1 MYRKGFKLLNDSI
14 FFRFASFLTFHSV
27 WWLLRILITIM
38 YGTTTKN
45 KKILKSVK
53 SGIIVSNHT
62 TPLDPLNMT
71 LLSSPHPLH
80 HTLLEATVKSPVV
93 GNITR
98 LLGGIPVPRGRDS
111 LERFSNA

>member
-62 TPLDPLNMT
+62 SPLDPLNMT

-98 LLGGIPVPRGRDS
+98 LLGGILGV
-111 LERFSNA
+111 